1 MALVNCS
8 EAKTIG
14 IMVENQLPLTPY
26 HCGKLEKG
34 GRRMVTR
41 KKEVRLREEV
51 TSECMFKC

>member
-1 MALVNCS
+1 MNCS

-14 IMVENQLPLTPY
+14 IMVENQLPLTPH
-26 HCGKLEKG
+26 HCGKLGKG